1 MLRADEHHIS
11 GVIIFECNLYAFLQ
25 CSDLVA
31 VSEWHYGADDAKKL
45 RAKLN
50 NMHIFI
56 HDMDR
61 QHKAH
66 WQPDS
71 LKQNTHYF
79 PYKV

>member
-1 MLRADEHHIS
+1 
-11 GVIIFECNLYAFLQ
+11 
-25 CSDLVA
+25 
-31 VSEWHYGADDAKKL
+31 
-45 RAKLN
+45 
-50 NMHIFI
+50 
-56 HDMDR
+56 MDR